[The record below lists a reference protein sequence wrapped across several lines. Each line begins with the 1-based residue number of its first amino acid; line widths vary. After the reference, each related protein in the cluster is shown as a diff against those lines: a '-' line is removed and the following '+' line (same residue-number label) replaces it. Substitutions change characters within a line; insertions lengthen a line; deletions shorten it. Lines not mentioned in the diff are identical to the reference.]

1 MVQGTAQYYGKHAHA
16 GSFLRG
22 LFRIKN
28 RTRDNDFFE
37 LFKKHTNCSL
47 VAAELLNQFFLDPQK
62 GEEFLTR
69 LKEVEHDG
77 DRITEHVIELLHK
90 TYIPPY
96 DAQDIYALIS
106 RLDDVLDAIYKV
118 MLHMSI
124 YRLRDVSSEA
134 VEIANTIFTM
144 VKAMHTIICD
154 LKSLKRSTITPL
166 IKLIKEHEESA
177 DGILRRSLVDLY
189 SERNIS
195 KLLGESYETRRV
207 VDVILLVIEWKE
219 ILKLLERVT
228 DRVQD
233 VADTVSDIMG
243 KHAVS

>member
-1 MVQGTAQYYGKHAHA
+1 MTQETAQCYIKRA

-22 LFRIKN
+22 LFVRKN

-47 VAAELLNQFFLDPQK
+47 MAAEFLNQFFLEPQK
-62 GEEFLTR
+62 REWFLTR

-96 DAQDIYALIS
+96 DEQDIYALIS
-106 RLDDVLDAIYKV
+106 RLDDVLDAIYTV
-118 MLHMSI
+118 ALHMSI
-124 YRLRDVSSEA
+124 YRIRDVSSGA
-134 VEIANTIFTM
+134 VEIANAIFTM
-144 VKAMHTIICD
+144 VKAMRTIICN
-154 LKSLKRSTITPL
+154 LKSLKRFTITPL
-166 IKLIKEHEESA
+166 IKLIKEHEERA
-177 DGILRRSLVDLY
+177 DGILRRSLADLY
-189 SERNIS
+189 SEDNIN

-219 ILKLLERVT
+219 ILEFLERVT

-233 VADTVSDIMG
+233 VADTVNDIMG